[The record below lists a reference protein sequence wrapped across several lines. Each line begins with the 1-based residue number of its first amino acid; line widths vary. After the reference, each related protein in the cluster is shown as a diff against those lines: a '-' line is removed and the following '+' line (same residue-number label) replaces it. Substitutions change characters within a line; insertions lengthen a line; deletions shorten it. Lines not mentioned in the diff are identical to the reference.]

1 MVARLPEPRD
11 LKSFVRSPGCELAMG
26 TVSAATSFLVPVSL
40 SIFLHHARVQCR
52 ERYACTS
59 LDVTAAAYMH
69 ACVLRG
75 AVGGG
80 ETDDVI
86 IEYCCHLHD
95 DTMRCRVI
103 TNAAAIWFP
112 RTSLSSHPN
121 LCYPPAA
128 LACRPNIHSSVVLL
142 HFGTDASAHIW
153 LKDLRRGIP
162 GGIQQIVSQNDFGE
176 VASSK

>member
-1 MVARLPEPRD
+1 MHMQLFQFIIKSSRSGTTFRCFAWCPDAAPLSDAALFCVFAVAMHGTLGPFHAVAMSGRLGPFSVWSRGFQSPAISRA
-11 LKSFVRSPGCELAMG
+11 FVRSPGCELAMG

-86 IEYCCHLHD
+86 IEYCL
-95 DTMRCRVI
+95 
-103 TNAAAIWFP
+103 
-112 RTSLSSHPN
+112 
-121 LCYPPAA
+121 
-128 LACRPNIHSSVVLL
+128 
-142 HFGTDASAHIW
+142 
-153 LKDLRRGIP
+153 
-162 GGIQQIVSQNDFGE
+162 
-176 VASSK
+176 

>member
-1 MVARLPEPRD
+1 MHMQLFQFIIKVSRSGTTFRWFAWCPDAAPLSDAALFCVFAVAMSGTLGPFSVWSRGFQSPAISRA
-11 LKSFVRSPGCELAMG
+11 FVRSPGCELAMG

-80 ETDDVI
+80 ETDEVI
-86 IEYCCHLHD
+86 IEYCL
-95 DTMRCRVI
+95 
-103 TNAAAIWFP
+103 
-112 RTSLSSHPN
+112 
-121 LCYPPAA
+121 
-128 LACRPNIHSSVVLL
+128 
-142 HFGTDASAHIW
+142 
-153 LKDLRRGIP
+153 
-162 GGIQQIVSQNDFGE
+162 
-176 VASSK
+176 